1 VAQGLGNAAQAYKAS
16 FGDATQHLLDVN
28 QGNNNRFLPG
38 NGKSSL
44 DNAFSAYRQE
54 HKTWLGVPLRN
65 YLGNMVNAAGAGGVS
80 PLDYIQEVS
89 TLQGNMPAYIQ
100 AREAALNLSGPAQQA
115 ALETAHLN
123 FLSPFWQGLRQQYGD
138 TAVLHI
144 LDKLGEDFQPQDA
157 PAADV
162 KAIQGAARGA
172 VAGLASPR
180 GVAAAA
186 TGVGL
191 PSVALDA
198 ARGALLPWR
207 SRMQTNLLMPIDQ
220 AGRLKVA
227 EQAIQGALSNGATID
242 QAGDAGGQAAIHAFR
257 DYKNGGDVPQWM
269 NALFPTS
276 SWNVGQMHVMA
287 NILQDHPELL
297 PAAAIAAQQGHYPQV
312 NRAEPQKTMTMQI
325 DDQTPGLDLL
335 ARGFNGGQ
343 AGTANL
349 NPAYPFAPVGGDLL
363 NVADEWAHPEL
374 HPQASGL
381 QLILDTLDAGGL
393 QLHPDI
399 TALLQNAGPIQG
411 SIPNPDKLAKAGEA
425 GEAGDILLN
434 NWMDANVPHTPG
446 GDRLCNIAG
455 HLPTIGG
462 LPDYKGIDAGRV
474 HNPAVDTAANEIAYE
489 QTKKPLSDPSNRAYV
504 EQTLDPNSSLM
515 QQAKVRAG
523 TQLLAGA
530 LANNTAPSPVAA
542 SNTTKTQEALAQEAL
557 RAAGLAPDQINQL
570 AITTHTPAVAAQA
583 QLIADLNSIGGM
595 DAVRIYAAKRSFHNP
610 VGRKKNGFPATDVWH
625 TMGL

>member
-1 VAQGLGNAAQAYKAS
+1 
-16 FGDATQHLLDVN
+16 
-28 QGNNNRFLPG
+28 
-38 NGKSSL
+38 
-44 DNAFSAYRQE
+44 
-54 HKTWLGVPLRN
+54 
-65 YLGNMVNAAGAGGVS
+65 
-80 PLDYIQEVS
+80 
-89 TLQGNMPAYIQ
+89 
-100 AREAALNLSGPAQQA
+100 
-115 ALETAHLN
+115 
-123 FLSPFWQGLRQQYGD
+123 
-138 TAVLHI
+138 VLHV

-186 TGVGL
+186 TGVAL
-191 PSVALDA
+191 PSIALDA

-227 EQAIQGALSNGATID
+227 EQAIQGALADGATID
-242 QAGDAGGQAAIHAFR
+242 QAGDAGGQAAIRAFR

-269 NALFPTS
+269 NAIFPTS
-276 SWNVGQMHVMA
+276 SWNVGQMHVMG

-297 PAAAIAAQQGHYPQV
+297 PAAAIAAQHGLYPQV

-325 DDQTPGLDLL
+325 DDRTPGLGLV
-335 ARGFNGGQ
+335 ARGINGGQ

-393 QLHPDI
+393 QLHPDL
-399 TALLQNAGPIQG
+399 TMLLRNAGLIQG
-411 SIPNPDKLAKAGEA
+411 TVPNPDKLAKA

-446 GDRLCNIAG
+446 GDRLRNIAG

-462 LPDYKGIDAGRV
+462 LPDYAGIDAGRV
-474 HNPAVDTAANEIAYE
+474 HDPAVDTAANELVYE
-489 QTKKPLSDPSNRAYV
+489 QTGKPLSDPSNRAYV
-504 EQTLDPNSSLM
+504 EQTLQPNSPLM
-515 QQAKVRAG
+515 RQAKVRAG
-523 TQLLAGA
+523 TQLLGSA
-530 LANNTAPSPVAA
+530 LANNTAPGPVAA
-542 SNTTKTQEALAQEAL
+542 SDTTKTQEALAQEAL
-557 RAAGLAPDQINQL
+557 RAAGLTDDQITQL
-570 AITTHTPAVAAQA
+570 EIDTGNPLVDLQGGMLADAKMRNVDAIRIYLDDTPQARGQKLLDYWQQEHSLMSVYAPNATQSEMAKEAQRVGLVPA
-583 QLIADLNSIGGM
+583 GTLLSQVHAYDSRMLGQSPLGAPILPPSFLPPGYRGDLNPNTIPQYLLPPGAG
-595 DAVRIYAAKRSFHNP
+595 VPTAAR
-610 VGRKKNGFPATDVWH
+610 
-625 TMGL
+625 